1 MQNTPGVDARLRGIV
16 LSGRLARPALE
27 PRRRR
32 GPGRRGLRPG
42 LDGARRAR
50 RPCTACAPRSAE
62 LDADE
67 PLYALLS
74 RRALAAVA
82 LIHFLR
88 AVSAPAGWRPP
99 PLRATMHFDDP
110 NLRWRSYGFINYG
123 ELLEHAD
130 AHGYHVAMATIP
142 LDAGR
147 PNRAAAAL
155 FRERPDRLSL
165 VFHGNDHI
173 KGELM
178 APKDVAG
185 ATAVAAQALRR
196 VERFERRSGLHVDRV
211 MTPPHGMCSEHMT
224 RALGA
229 LGFDA
234 LAAIYPRPW
243 TDRFPADPLLAGWRP
258 ADWVGGCAVIPRIPL
273 SSSVADIA
281 LRAFLDHPVVL
292 YAHHEDVAEG
302 LEPLATAAAAVNR
315 LGDVRWMSMGDIAAS
330 NGDRRLAGD
339 SAVVRPF
346 ARRLRL
352 AAEPGARTLRVQAPA
367 DALDGG
373 LAGGLVGRRRPGA
386 ALRRPTSRGRA
397 TATSRSACTVRRTST
412 RATSPRRPGAR
423 GRSCAA
429 RPPRRATACCRC
441 APSARGA
448 RLSQQRRARN
458 DERPAAGGRSHR
470 KGLAGLSPRG
480 ARRRAAE
487 RSPPVGVRPGHERRR
502 RDCAADGLVPP
513 SRGVGASSPPE
524 RSSAAARRQPRARPE
539 IMITPKQA
547 RPKMKTK
554 ATMAISRRGP
564 RTTSADWA
572 APRLEMTTW
581 RAAGSSGRRPPT
593 AGSRAGPCRPRWP
606 AAPPVGVGRLRRDGD
621 DRQGLVGL
629 QGQDVGLRGAWS
641 SPTAALESGVGRGR
655 SRSRKARSATS
666 WRPAPRRPAR

>member
-1 MQNTPGVDARLRGIV
+1 MHTEQQRIVVAVSPASALAARPRLFAALEAAFPVSFVAPADGEPPAGAAGLIAFGQDGRLAAREDLARRGLPVLALHGDGDEDAGAEAIEFLNTPGVDGRLRDV
-16 LSGRLARPALE
+16 ALSGRLTGAALE
-27 PRRRR
+27 PEGDEVLAVADS
-32 GPGRRGLRPG
+32 GPAWTASAGPAPVHRV
-42 LDGARRAR
+42 RA
-50 RPCTACAPRSAE
+50 ALGE
-62 LDADE
+62 LGSDE
-67 PLYALLS
+67 PLYAVLS
-74 RRALAAVA
+74 SRALAAVA

-130 AHGYHVAMATIP
+130 VHGYHVAMATIP

-196 VERFERRSGLHVDRV
+196 VERFERRAALRVDRV

-243 TDRFPADPLLAGWRP
+243 TDRFPSDAPLAGWHP

-292 YAHHEDVAEG
+292 YAHHEDVAGG

-315 LGDVRWMSMGDIAAS
+315 LGDVQWMSMGEIATS
-330 NGDRRLAGD
+330 NGERRLAGEC
-339 SAVVRPF
+339 AVVRPY

-373 LAGGLVGRRRPGA
+373 SLQGWAVGDGPLQPFGTDVPCQGNGHVEIR
-386 ALRRPTSRGRA
+386 L
-397 TATSRSACTVRRTST
+397 
-412 RATSPRRPGAR
+412 
-423 GRSCAA
+423 
-429 RPPRRATACCRC
+429 
-441 APSARGA
+441 RGA
-448 RLSQQRRARN
+448 QDLDASDVAAPAW
-458 DERPAAGGRSHR
+458 RPWP
-470 KGLAGLSPRG
+470 KL
-480 ARRRAAE
+480 RRAATE
-487 RSPPVGVRPGHERRR
+487 ARDRLMPLRS
-502 RDCAADGLVPP
+502 
-513 SRGVGASSPPE
+513 
-524 RSSAAARRQPRARPE
+524 
-539 IMITPKQA
+539 
-547 RPKMKTK
+547 
-554 ATMAISRRGP
+554 
-564 RTTSADWA
+564 
-572 APRLEMTTW
+572 
-581 RAAGSSGRRPPT
+581 
-593 AGSRAGPCRPRWP
+593 
-606 AAPPVGVGRLRRDGD
+606 
-621 DRQGLVGL
+621 
-629 QGQDVGLRGAWS
+629 
-641 SPTAALESGVGRGR
+641 
-655 SRSRKARSATS
+655 
-666 WRPAPRRPAR
+666 

>member
-1 MQNTPGVDARLRGIV
+1 MHTEQQVIVVAVSPASALAARPRLFAALEAAFPVSFVALADGGPPSEAAAVIAFAQDGQHASREDLARHGLGVLALHGDADEDAGAVDFRLQSTAGVDARLRDLV
-16 LSGRLARPALE
+16 LSGRLAGAALDPDGDEVLAVAGSGPAWTASS
-27 PRRRR
+27 
-32 GPGRRGLRPG
+32 GPAPVHRV
-42 LDGARRAR
+42 RA
-50 RPCTACAPRSAE
+50 ALGE
-62 LDADE
+62 LDVDE

-196 VERFERRSGLHVDRV
+196 VERFEQRSGLHVDRV

-243 TDRFPADPLLAGWRP
+243 TDRFPSEPPLAGWHP

-302 LEPLATAAAAVNR
+302 LEPLARAAAAVNR
-315 LGDVRWMSMGDIAAS
+315 LGEVQWMSMGEIATS
-330 NGDRRLAGD
+330 NGERRLAGD
-339 SAVVRPF
+339 CAVVRPF

-352 AAEPGARTLRVQAPA
+352 AAEPGASALRVQAPT

-373 LAGGLVGRRRPGA
+373 SLEGWSVGDGPVHAFGADVPWQGNGHVEIRLRGTQDLDASDVAAPAWRPWPK
-386 ALRRPTSRGRA
+386 L
-397 TATSRSACTVRRTST
+397 
-412 RATSPRRPGAR
+412 
-423 GRSCAA
+423 
-429 RPPRRATACCRC
+429 
-441 APSARGA
+441 
-448 RLSQQRRARN
+448 
-458 DERPAAGGRSHR
+458 
-470 KGLAGLSPRG
+470 
-480 ARRRAAE
+480 RRAATE
-487 RSPPVGVRPGHERRR
+487 ARDRLMALRS
-502 RDCAADGLVPP
+502 
-513 SRGVGASSPPE
+513 
-524 RSSAAARRQPRARPE
+524 
-539 IMITPKQA
+539 
-547 RPKMKTK
+547 
-554 ATMAISRRGP
+554 
-564 RTTSADWA
+564 
-572 APRLEMTTW
+572 
-581 RAAGSSGRRPPT
+581 
-593 AGSRAGPCRPRWP
+593 
-606 AAPPVGVGRLRRDGD
+606 
-621 DRQGLVGL
+621 
-629 QGQDVGLRGAWS
+629 
-641 SPTAALESGVGRGR
+641 
-655 SRSRKARSATS
+655 
-666 WRPAPRRPAR
+666 

>member
-1 MQNTPGVDARLRGIV
+1 MHTEQQVIVVAVSPASALAARPRLFAALEAAFPVSFVALADGGPPSEAAAVIAFAQDGQHASREDLARHGLGVLALHGDADEDAGAEDFRLQSTAGVDARLRDLV
-16 LSGRLARPALE
+16 LSGRLAGAVLDPDGDEVLAVADSGPAWTASS
-27 PRRRR
+27 
-32 GPGRRGLRPG
+32 GPAPVHRV
-42 LDGARRAR
+42 RA
-50 RPCTACAPRSAE
+50 ALGE

-243 TDRFPADPLLAGWRP
+243 TDRFPSEPPLAGWHP

-302 LEPLATAAAAVNR
+302 LEPLARAAAAVNR
-315 LGDVRWMSMGDIAAS
+315 LGDVQWMSMGEIATS
-330 NGDRRLAGD
+330 NGERRLAGAC
-339 SAVVRPF
+339 AVVRPF

-352 AAEPGARTLRVQAPA
+352 AAEPGASALRVQAPA

-373 LAGGLVGRRRPGA
+373 SLEGWSVGDGPVHAFGADVPWQGNGHVEIRLRGTQDLDASDVAAPAWRPWPK
-386 ALRRPTSRGRA
+386 L
-397 TATSRSACTVRRTST
+397 
-412 RATSPRRPGAR
+412 
-423 GRSCAA
+423 
-429 RPPRRATACCRC
+429 
-441 APSARGA
+441 
-448 RLSQQRRARN
+448 
-458 DERPAAGGRSHR
+458 
-470 KGLAGLSPRG
+470 
-480 ARRRAAE
+480 RRAATE
-487 RSPPVGVRPGHERRR
+487 ARDRLMALRS
-502 RDCAADGLVPP
+502 
-513 SRGVGASSPPE
+513 
-524 RSSAAARRQPRARPE
+524 
-539 IMITPKQA
+539 
-547 RPKMKTK
+547 
-554 ATMAISRRGP
+554 
-564 RTTSADWA
+564 
-572 APRLEMTTW
+572 
-581 RAAGSSGRRPPT
+581 
-593 AGSRAGPCRPRWP
+593 
-606 AAPPVGVGRLRRDGD
+606 
-621 DRQGLVGL
+621 
-629 QGQDVGLRGAWS
+629 
-641 SPTAALESGVGRGR
+641 
-655 SRSRKARSATS
+655 
-666 WRPAPRRPAR
+666 

>member
-1 MQNTPGVDARLRGIV
+1 MQTEQQGIVVAVAPASALAARPRLFAALEDAFPVRFAGVADGDLPSQAAALIAFAADGQLPAREDLARHGLAVLALRGDGDEDAGAEDFRLLSTPGVDARLRDVV
-16 LSGRLARPALE
+16 LSGRLAGAALHPDGDEVLALADSGAAWTASAGPAAVHRVRAALGE
-27 PRRRR
+27 
-32 GPGRRGLRPG
+32 
-42 LDGARRAR
+42 LDG
-50 RPCTACAPRSAE
+50 
-62 LDADE
+62 DE

-74 RRALAAVA
+74 RSALAAVA

-88 AVSAPAGWRPP
+88 DVSAPAGWRPP

-123 ELLEHAD
+123 ELLAHAD

-243 TDRFPADPLLAGWRP
+243 TDRLPSDPLLAGWHP

-302 LEPLATAAAAVNR
+302 LEPLATAAGAVNR
-315 LGDVRWMSMGDIAAS
+315 LGDVQWMSMGDIATS
-330 NGDRRLAGD
+330 NTERRLAGD
-339 SAVVRPF
+339 GAVVRPF
-346 ARRLRL
+346 ARRLRV

-367 DALDGG
+367 DALDGASLQG
-373 LAGGLVGRRRPGA
+373 WSVGDGPVQPFGA
-386 ALRRPTSRGRA
+386 DVPWQGNGHVEIRL
-397 TATSRSACTVRRTST
+397 
-412 RATSPRRPGAR
+412 
-423 GRSCAA
+423 
-429 RPPRRATACCRC
+429 
-441 APSARGA
+441 RGA
-448 RLSQQRRARN
+448 HDLDAN
-458 DERPAAGGRSHR
+458 GVAAPAWRPWP
-470 KGLAGLSPRG
+470 KL
-480 ARRRAAE
+480 RRAATE
-487 RSPPVGVRPGHERRR
+487 ARDRLLPLRS
-502 RDCAADGLVPP
+502 
-513 SRGVGASSPPE
+513 
-524 RSSAAARRQPRARPE
+524 
-539 IMITPKQA
+539 
-547 RPKMKTK
+547 
-554 ATMAISRRGP
+554 
-564 RTTSADWA
+564 
-572 APRLEMTTW
+572 
-581 RAAGSSGRRPPT
+581 
-593 AGSRAGPCRPRWP
+593 
-606 AAPPVGVGRLRRDGD
+606 
-621 DRQGLVGL
+621 
-629 QGQDVGLRGAWS
+629 
-641 SPTAALESGVGRGR
+641 
-655 SRSRKARSATS
+655 
-666 WRPAPRRPAR
+666 